1 MSRYSINKG
10 VGRSV
15 EVKGLRA
22 QYVLYAVAGL
32 ILSFVIFF
40 ISSLIFNQWIA
51 LSGALIIGFLSLFIC
66 FYLNKRFGENGLT
79 QFFAYKNL
87 TQRVCNNKRI
97 KNIIEIFYEN

>member
-22 QYVLYAVAGL
+22 QYLLYAVAGL
-32 ILSFVIFF
+32 VLSFVIFF

-51 LSGALIIGFLSLFIC
+51 LSGALIIGLLSLFIC

-79 QFFAYKNL
+79 QFL
-87 TQRVCNNKRI
+87 HI
-97 KNIIEIFYEN
+97 KTLPKEFVTISELKI